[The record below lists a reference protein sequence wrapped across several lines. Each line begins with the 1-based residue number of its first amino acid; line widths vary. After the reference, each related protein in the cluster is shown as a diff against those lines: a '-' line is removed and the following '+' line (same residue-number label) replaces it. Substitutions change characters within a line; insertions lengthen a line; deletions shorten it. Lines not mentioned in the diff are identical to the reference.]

1 MSDVSTGIESN
12 LLRPLFS
19 LEKLDFGK
27 IEVSKEN
34 NCIQTSSYMTVID
47 VTLIHNLWIFIICA
61 LKEKH
66 QNERKIINFYVTK
79 ECSSWNNAF
88 QRWILLQRVNW
99 WLWSKRLDESVY
111 NILDVQHITYLF
123 SLYRENRFSVWP
135 SSVLCSWCIVIY
147 HAKDLRIVISSIKYT
162 RTNYLYLVWIN
173 IVLGKCQNWIL
184 NWIAFWSLRK
194 WYFDVQTFWGF

>member
-1 MSDVSTGIESN
+1 
-12 LLRPLFS
+12 
-19 LEKLDFGK
+19 
-27 IEVSKEN
+27 
-34 NCIQTSSYMTVID
+34 MTVID

-79 ECSSWNNAF
+79 ECSRWNNAF

-123 SLYRENRFSVWP
+123 SLYRENTLSAATLSSWPFSV
-135 SSVLCSWCIVIY
+135 L
-147 HAKDLRIVISSIKYT
+147 DLRIVISSIKYT
-162 RTNYLYLVWIN
+162 RINNSYLVWIKM
-173 IVLGKCQNWIL
+173 VLGKCQNWIL

>member
-1 MSDVSTGIESN
+1 MNDSFLFALFAKFRFLTACRMSDVSTGIESN
-12 LLRPLFS
+12 LLRPLSS

-123 SLYRENRFSVWP
+123 SLYRENRLSVWP
-135 SSVLCSWCIVIY
+135 FSVLCSCAIS
-147 HAKDLRIVISSIKYT
+147 KDLRIVISSIIYT
-162 RTNYLYLVWIN
+162 V
-173 IVLGKCQNWIL
+173 
-184 NWIAFWSLRK
+184 
-194 WYFDVQTFWGF
+194 